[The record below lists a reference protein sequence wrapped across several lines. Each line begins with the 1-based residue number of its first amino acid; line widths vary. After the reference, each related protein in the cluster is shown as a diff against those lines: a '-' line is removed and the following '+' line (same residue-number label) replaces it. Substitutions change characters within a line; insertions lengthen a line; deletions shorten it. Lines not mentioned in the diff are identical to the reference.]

1 MFIKVLFF
9 ASTLLTIF
17 SAISVVLTKNIMHA
31 CIYLLGSL
39 IGVAGLFVTLGADFV
54 AATQFMVYVG
64 GVVILCLFAVMLTGG
79 GEAENKSKVGLFL
92 SPIMGSKTTY
102 AFGII
107 SAIVFLLT
115 TVGLMGSV
123 FEMSKNAVPN
133 TGEFEVTAEKIG
145 TLLLTDHIL
154 AFELASVLLLGA
166 LIGAAI
172 IARPKVL
179 KLGKGEN

>member
-17 SAISVVLTKNIMHA
+17 SAISVVTTKKIMHA

-64 GVVILCLFAVMLTGG
+64 GVVILSLFAVMLTGG
-79 GEAENKSKVGLFL
+79 GEENTKNKMGLFL
-92 SPIMGSKTTY
+92 SPIMGSRTTY
-102 AFGII
+102 AFGIV

-115 TVGLMGSV
+115 TVGLMRSV
-123 FEMSKNAVPN
+123 FDLSKNAPLN
-133 TGEFEVTAEKIG
+133 TGEFTPTTEEIG

-154 AFELASVLLLGA
+154 SFELASVLLLGA

-179 KLGKGEN
+179 RLGDKG